1 MSRIIPKIGTIFRN
15 VSHLGYTIIFTTGEI
30 SACPEISDTSVVTVK
45 AEYSANSESSARSES
60 GIKSQKLSQVRERR
74 ISNNPDKLGDPTLA

>member
-15 VSHLGYTIIFTTGEI
+15 VSHLGYTISFTTGEI